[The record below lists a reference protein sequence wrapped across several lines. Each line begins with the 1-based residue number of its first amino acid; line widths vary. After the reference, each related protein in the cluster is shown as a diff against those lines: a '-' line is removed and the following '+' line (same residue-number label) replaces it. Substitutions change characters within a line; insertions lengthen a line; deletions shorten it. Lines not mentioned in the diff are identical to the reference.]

1 MLKEFAY
8 EILKLIGE
16 LNYWH
21 VAIFAALEST
31 AFPVIIPVET
41 LIIPLGYYAYLGTK
55 SLPLLIIFTT
65 AGIVVGCL
73 INYYFA
79 MFLGRGL
86 IYKHSKLLHINV
98 AKLEKLEKMFLKHG
112 RLLMFV
118 GRFVPVP
125 AFKHII
131 TIPAGMAKMPIHQ
144 FIFYNALGGAVF
156 STAMYLIGYFFG
168 SSQHLIHKAIKD
180 FTILCVALLVSYI
193 ITRIIFAQI
202 AKRRRAKK
210 ESQNITK

>member
-8 EILKLIGE
+8 DILKLIGE

-86 IYKHSKLLHINV
+86 IYKHSKLLHISTQ
-98 AKLEKLEKMFLKHG
+98 KLEKLEKSFLKHG

-125 AFKHII
+125 AFKHLI
-131 TIPAGMAKMPIHQ
+131 TIPAGMAKMPVRQ
-144 FIFYNALGGAVF
+144 FMFYNALGGAIF

-168 SSQHLIHKAIKD
+168 SNQHLIHKALKN
-180 FTILCVALLVSYI
+180 FTIVCVALLISYI
-193 ITRIIFAQI
+193 ATRVIFSQI

-210 ESQNITK
+210 ESRK

>member
-8 EILKLIGE
+8 DILKLIGE

-86 IYKHSKLLHINV
+86 IYKHAKLLHISTQ
-98 AKLEKLEKMFLKHG
+98 KLEKLEKSFLKHG

-125 AFKHII
+125 AFKHLI
-131 TIPAGMAKMPIHQ
+131 TIPAGMAKMPVRQ
-144 FIFYNALGGAVF
+144 FMFYNALGGSIF

-168 SSQHLIHKAIKD
+168 SNQHLIHKALKN
-180 FTILCVALLVSYI
+180 FTIVCVALLISYI
-193 ITRIIFAQI
+193 ATRVIFSQI
-202 AKRRRAKK
+202 AKRRKVKK
-210 ESQNITK
+210 EMRK